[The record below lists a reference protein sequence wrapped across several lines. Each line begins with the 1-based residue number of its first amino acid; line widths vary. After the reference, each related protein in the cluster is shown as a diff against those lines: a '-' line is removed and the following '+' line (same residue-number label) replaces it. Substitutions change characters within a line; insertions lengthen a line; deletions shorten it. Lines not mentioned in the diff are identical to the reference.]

1 MTETSPPK
9 PPNAPPPEEPAKVA
23 HRSSIWEIARRR
35 FITGLITI
43 IPALVTIWAV
53 QFLVGILDNLIGA
66 HVRGPVQ
73 DILRAVLGVEQVSTN
88 LVNGVTIGVSLIL
101 AIVVIILIG
110 VLSRFIFVRRMIR
123 IGEGIV
129 ERIPLVR
136 FFYVTP
142 REVLRT
148 LTTTRK
154 SAKRVVMIEYP
165 RKGIWC
171 IAYATSEIRHHPSGR
186 LLVTVFLPTTPNPTS
201 GFLLMVPAEDV
212 LDINMSTEDAVRFI
226 ISGGILSPNNMH
238 TTTFVGFERR
248 PNLPPPEPLT
258 TEEAVA
264 DEDPSL
270 RQRRKKNPQ

>member
-1 MTETSPPK
+1 M
-9 PPNAPPPEEPAKVA
+9 
-23 HRSSIWEIARRR
+23 
-35 FITGLITI
+35 ITI
-43 IPALVTIWAV
+43 IPTLITIWAV
-53 QFLVGILDNLIGA
+53 MILVRLLDGYIGQHLNRPVRLILEGL
-66 HVRGPVQ
+66 
-73 DILRAVLGVEQVSTN
+73 LGTEEVSTN
-88 LVNGVTIGVSLIL
+88 LVNGVTISLSLIV
-101 AIVVIILIG
+101 AIFFIVCIG
-110 VLSRFIFVRRMIR
+110 IFSRFILVRRMIR
-123 IGEGIV
+123 LGESIV

-148 LTTTRK
+148 LTTSRK

-186 LLVTVFLPTTPNPTS
+186 MLVTVFLPTTPNPTS

-238 TTTFVGFERR
+238 TTTFAGFDRR
-248 PNLPPPEPLT
+248 PNLPPSEPLT
-258 TEEAVA
+258 TEESTG
-264 DEDPSL
+264 EDKPK
-270 RQRRKKNPQ
+270 RR